1 MRGESV
7 ASGRQQKKPILAT
20 MRKTPAIVSGVTL
33 ALYLLLSAVV
43 GKPAEQNDT
52 GTPPKPAAPA
62 PPAGIAL
69 ADIATQATEVSN
81 LLGGLTAAAAPSARI
96 ENIFKSLP
104 GLGKQ
109 LDAQVAV
116 TRLTLEADPSLSTL
130 QTLQQQWQRLE
141 LEPTAWLSILTQRA
155 TTLQSGLN
163 QLADLQKTW
172 SNTHASAQ
180 ASKAPGPILQQIDDT
195 LTAIAAAQ
203 AKLQTE
209 RTVVLDLQSRVAQEV
224 TKCGTVLA
232 QIYQYQKKAVA
243 GIFVP
248 DVPPIWRGEF
258 WADTLMALPDRVHK
272 VSAAYWSGIVEYV
285 RDPHEG
291 GPLHAAVFVA
301 LALLFTAARRKIGAW
316 EKSGETASLAL
327 SVFELP
333 YAAALAMA
341 LLIAT
346 SPFFQV
352 STPVQQV
359 LTISALAP
367 MIRLA
372 RPVVRPSVLS
382 AIYMLG
388 FLFAIDTLRQAFAG
402 FQVVDQA
409 ILIAETLAAIVTL
422 IWLRRHYRQL
432 IAGRRESST
441 VILLRSARLLITI
454 VFIFSLLAG
463 AAGYLRLARLLTP
476 GIFVG
481 GVLALAAVVY
491 LRVGAG
497 IIALAFRLWPLR
509 LLRMVDHHREL
520 LARRVYVLLVW
531 GAIFGWSARYLGYL
545 GLLDQAWGLVQSV
558 LSAKIQRG
566 TIAISLGGI
575 LEFFLTV
582 WFAYLLSAFLRFLLE
597 EDIYPRIG
605 LGPGLSYAA
614 SSLLNYI
621 ILALGFVAAL
631 AVIGVDF
638 SKVTILAGAFGV
650 GIGFGLQSIVN
661 NFVSGLIL
669 LFERPIHVGDML
681 QVGNLQGRVLR
692 IGIRASVI
700 RTLQGSEIIVPNANL
715 ITQEVTNW
723 TLSDQLRRIDLPVGV
738 TYGTAPKKVIELLE
752 SVARAHPQVLE
763 DPAPRALFMGYGD
776 SSINFELRVWAE
788 YVNWQQ
794 IHSDLTV
801 AIYDAVYAAGM
812 SFPFPQREVRLLG
825 DPELKST
832 IDTAIPVA
840 KSSQRES

>member
-1 MRGESV
+1 MRVRHATAISIV
-7 ASGRQQKKPILAT
+7 LA
-20 MRKTPAIVSGVTL
+20 
-33 ALYLLLSAVV
+33 LLLSLSAGSGKAAQQTPAV
-43 GKPAEQNDT
+43 PAEPVGSKPGAPEPSAAAPAATKAAAPQ
-52 GTPPKPAAPA
+52 PAAPA
-62 PPAGIAL
+62 PPAGIEL
-69 ADIATQATEVSN
+69 ADIATQSTEVSN
-81 LLGGLTAAAAPSARI
+81 LLQGLTAAAAPSARI
-96 ENIFKSLP
+96 ENISRAIPDLSKH
-104 GLGKQ
+104 
-109 LDAQVAV
+109 LDAQVAE
-116 TRLTLEADPSLSTL
+116 TRLTLEAEPSLETL
-130 QTLQQQWQRLE
+130 QTLQQEWQRRE

-163 QLADLQKTW
+163 QLAELQKTW
-172 SNTHASAQ
+172 SSTRASAQ
-180 ASKAPGPILQQIDDT
+180 ASKAPDPILQQIEST

-203 AKLQTE
+203 AKLQSE
-209 RTVVLDLQSRVAQEV
+209 RTDVLDLQSRVAQEV

-232 QIYQYQKKAVA
+232 QIDQHQQKAVA

-248 DVPPIWRGEF
+248 DARPIWRVQF
-258 WADTLMALPDRVHK
+258 WADSLMALPDHVRK
-272 VSAAYWSGIVEYV
+272 VSVAYWSAIVKYV

-291 GPLHAAVFVA
+291 DPLHAVAFVA
-301 LALLFTAARRKIGAW
+301 LALLFAAARRKIAAW

-333 YAAALAMA
+333 YAAALAMV

-346 SPFFQV
+346 SPFFQL
-352 STPVQQV
+352 SAPVRQV
-359 LTISALAP
+359 LTIAALAP

-372 RPVVRPSVLS
+372 RPIVRPSVLS
-382 AIYMLG
+382 AIYVLG

-402 FQVVDQA
+402 LQVVDQA
-409 ILIAETLAAIVTL
+409 ILVAETLAAIVTL
-422 IWLRRHYRQL
+422 IWLRRHYPQL
-432 IAGRRESST
+432 IAARAESST

-454 VFIFSLLAG
+454 VLTVSLLAG
-463 AAGYLRLARLLTP
+463 ATGYLRLARLLTP
-476 GIFVG
+476 GVLVG
-481 GVLALAAVVY
+481 GVLALAALVY

-497 IIALAFRLWPLR
+497 IIALAFRVWPLR

-520 LARRVYVLLVW
+520 LARRIYVLLVW
-531 GAIFGWSARYLGYL
+531 GAIGGWAARYLAYL
-545 GLLDQAWGLVQSV
+545 GLLDQARALVQSV
-558 LSAKIQRG
+558 LTAKIERG

-621 ILALGFVAAL
+621 ILALGFVAGL
-631 AVIGVDF
+631 GILGVDF

-650 GIGFGLQSIVN
+650 GIGFGLQSVVN

-669 LFERPIHVGDML
+669 LFERPIHVGDMV
-681 QVGNLQGRVLR
+681 QVGNLQGRVRR
-692 IGIRASVI
+692 IGIRASII
-700 RTLQGSEIIVPNANL
+700 RTMQGAEIIVPNANL

-738 TYGTAPKKVIELLE
+738 SYGTAPKKVIELLE
-752 SVARAHPQVLE
+752 GVARGHPQVLE
-763 DPAPRALFMGYGD
+763 NPAPRALFMGYGD

-788 YVNWQQ
+788 YANWQQ

-801 AIYDAVYAAGM
+801 ALYDAVYAAGM

-825 DPELKST
+825 DHQAGAA
-832 IDTAIPVA
+832 TASPDAV
-840 KSSQRES
+840 KKK

>member
-7 ASGRQQKKPILAT
+7 ASGRQQKKLILAI

-33 ALYLLLSAVV
+33 ALYLLLSAVA
-43 GKPAEQNDT
+43 GKAAEQNAT
-52 GTPPKPAAPA
+52 GTPPKPAAPE
-62 PPAGIAL
+62 PPAAIPL
-69 ADIATQATEVSN
+69 ADIATQATEVSS
-81 LLGGLTAAAAPSARI
+81 LLGGLTAAAAPNARI
-96 ENIFKSLP
+96 ENILKSLP
-104 GLGKQ
+104 DLSKQ
-109 LDAQVAV
+109 LDAQVAE
-116 TRLTLEADPSLSTL
+116 TRLTLEAEPSLATL

-141 LEPTAWLSILTQRA
+141 LEPTAWLHMLTQRA

-163 QLADLQKTW
+163 QVAGLQKTW
-172 SNTHASAQ
+172 SNTRASAQ
-180 ASKAPGPILQQIDDT
+180 ASKAPGPILQQIDVT

-203 AKLQTE
+203 AKLQAE
-209 RTVVLDLQSRVAQEV
+209 RTAVLDLQSRVAQEV
-224 TKCGTVLA
+224 TRCGTVLA
-232 QIYQYQKKAVA
+232 QIDQYQQKAVA

-258 WADTLMALPDRVHK
+258 WADTLVVLPDRVRK
-272 VSAAYWSGIVEYV
+272 VSAAYWSGIVKYA

-291 GPLHAAVFVA
+291 GPAHAAVFVA

-316 EKSGETASLAL
+316 EKSGETTSLAL

-333 YAAALAMA
+333 YAAALAMV
-341 LLIAT
+341 LLIVT

-352 STPVQQV
+352 STPVRQV
-359 LTISALAP
+359 LTITALAP
-367 MIRLA
+367 MIRVA
-372 RPVVRPSVLS
+372 RPMVSSSVLS
-382 AIYMLG
+382 AIYVLG

-402 FQVVDQA
+402 LQVVDQA
-409 ILIAETLAAIVTL
+409 ILVAETLAAIVTL
-422 IWLRRHYRQL
+422 IWLRRHYRQM
-432 IAGRRESST
+432 IAVRAESSA

-497 IIALAFRLWPLR
+497 IIALALRLWPLR
-509 LLRMVDHHREL
+509 LLRMVDRHREL
-520 LARRVYVLLVW
+520 LARRAYVLLVW
-531 GAIFGWSARYLGYL
+531 GAVAGWSTRYLGYL

-558 LSAKIQRG
+558 LTAKIQRG
-566 TIAISLGGI
+566 TIAISLGGT

-582 WFAYLLSAFLRFLLE
+582 SLAYLLSRFIRFALQ
-597 EDIYPRIG
+597 EDLYPRVH
-605 LGPGLSYAA
+605 LAPGLSYAV

-621 ILALGFVAAL
+621 IIALGFVAGL
-631 AVIGVDF
+631 GVLGVDF

-669 LFERPIHVGDML
+669 LFERPIHVGDMV
-681 QVGNLQGRVLR
+681 QVGTLQGRVLR
-692 IGIRASVI
+692 IGIRASII
-700 RTLQGSEIIVPNANL
+700 RTMQGSEIIVPNANL

-738 TYGTAPKKVIELLE
+738 SYGTAPKKVIELLE
-752 SVARAHPQVLE
+752 GVARGHPQVLK

-776 SSINFELRVWAE
+776 SSINFELRAWSEFA
-788 YVNWQQ
+788 NWQQ
-794 IHSDLTV
+794 VHSDLTV
-801 AIYDAVYAAGM
+801 SVYDAVYAAGM

-825 DPELKST
+825 DSDQSSTTAPGKDFEKS
-832 IDTAIPVA
+832 
-840 KSSQRES
+840 